1 MVAPHVTRSFALT
14 YDYRCPYARIA
25 HDHVVT
31 ALEAGADWQVDFVP
45 FSLSQAHLEVGETPV
60 WEAPAQDSGIE
71 ALQASVAIRDHHPE
85 RFLQAHRALFDFRHT
100 QGGNLRDRDA
110 IDTVLKPIGIDPTE
124 IWQIVDEGLPLAIIE
139 KEHTGYAASHEVW
152 GVPTFIRGN
161 AAVFVRLLAPASGDT
176 ELARSTVERI
186 IDQMDWSL
194 LNEFKHTSV
203 PH

>member
-1 MVAPHVTRSFALT
+1 MTRSFALT

-31 ALEAGADWQVDFVP
+31 ALEAGADWEVDFVP

-71 ALQASVAIRDHHPE
+71 ALQASVAVRHHHPHL
-85 RFLQAHRALFDFRHT
+85 FLQAHRALFDFRHLR
-100 QGGNLRDRDA
+100 GGNLRDRDA
-110 IDTVLKPIGIDPTE
+110 IGAVLAPIGLDTDE
-124 IWQIVDEGLPLAIIE
+124 MWTIVDDGQPLATIE
-139 KEHTGYAASHEVW
+139 QEHTGYAASHEVW
-152 GVPTFIRGN
+152 GVPTFIRGD
-161 AAVFVRLLAPASGDT
+161 AAVFVRLLAPADGNAD
-176 ELARSTVERI
+176 LARTTVERI